1 MDEVLSECVLLTCA
15 QPRQG
20 PRCFRSWE
28 RRSLLWVHVQMLAPC
43 AGKCHWWTLP
53 SFRCL
58 QPEIDHYR
66 HSLPWLAKPV
76 SLSMIHKT
84 HTQSFRSVSLKAHV
98 LLTLVILCVCL
109 CVCSSSPRCLGH
121 VSPIPYGWVTL
132 ASWLYTRACLHR
144 KCWRDLP
151 VTLWG
156 PHLVTSGMDCLLL
169 NTFAR
174 SLYHLVSIELR
185 MEAWFYLILPIASTR
200 LLAHCQCLVKIC
212 CPSSWV

>member
-28 RRSLLWVHVQMLAPC
+28 RQSLLWVHVQMLAPC

-66 HSLPWLAKPV
+66 HSLSWLAKPV

-84 HTQSFRSVSLKAHV
+84 HTHTEFPVCLPQSTRPPDFGFSVCVSVCLLFIPSLLGSRQPHSIRMSH
-98 LLTLVILCVCL
+98 LSFLTLHQGMLTLQVLERPPCGPL
-109 CVCSSSPRCLGH
+109 RSSSRHFWDGLF
-121 VSPIPYGWVTL
+121 VTK
-132 ASWLYTRACLHR
+132 H
-144 KCWRDLP
+144 
-151 VTLWG
+151 
-156 PHLVTSGMDCLLL
+156 
-169 NTFAR
+169 
-174 SLYHLVSIELR
+174 
-185 MEAWFYLILPIASTR
+185 
-200 LLAHCQCLVKIC
+200 IC
-212 CPSSWV
+212 T